1 MSTRPRVDETVRPSE
16 SCDPA
21 SDDLSALA
29 ALSGKLIDAI
39 ERDDQFRSLR
49 QVLGRFCPFENFLVY
64 MFDQTKPPVLL
75 GTSVPEARLKEQMAD
90 FVAGLFLLDP
100 FILAAQ
106 RNLVG
111 LVRLRDIIPEGFFD
125 SEYYNHHYRYT
136 NVRDE
141 VRYVIPIDHQR
152 SVHIFVE
159 REAPSPPF
167 SDEDVAL
174 LAALAPIV
182 TSFISARCRWLDRL
196 RTTEGDGIVAAI
208 DLQARIRM
216 MSNGVLTSREC
227 EVVEWML
234 KGHSARSI
242 GQQLRIEKGTVTNHK
257 RSIYVKL
264 EIHSMAQLFS
274 LFLRS
279 LTSI

>member
-1 MSTRPRVDETVRPSE
+1 LSTRSRVDETARPSE
-16 SCDPA
+16 SSGPA
-21 SDDLSALA
+21 PDDLSALA
-29 ALSGKLIDAI
+29 MLSGELINAI
-39 ERDDQFRSLR
+39 ERDDQFLSLR

-64 MFDQTKPPVLL
+64 MFDETKPPVLL

-100 FILAAQ
+100 FILAVQ
-106 RNLVG
+106 RDSIG
-111 LVRLRDIIPEGFFD
+111 PVRLRDIIPEGFFE

-141 VRYVIPIDHQR
+141 VRYVVSIDHQR
-152 SVHIFVE
+152 WVHIFVE
-159 REAPSPPF
+159 REAPSLPF
-167 SDEDVAL
+167 SDKDVAR

-182 TSFISARCRWLDRL
+182 NSFISARCRWLDRL
-196 RTTEGDGIVAAI
+196 RTPEGDRMVAAI

-216 MSNGVLTSREC
+216 MSNGALTSREC

-242 GQQLRIEKGTVTNHK
+242 GQRLRIEKGTVTNHK
-257 RSIYVKL
+257 RSIYAKL
-264 EIHSMAQLFS
+264 DIHSMAQLFS